1 MLEGFAR
8 FAPDPTFWI
17 IGGATIALVAFSKGA
32 FGGGAA
38 SIGVPTLSFFIDPLG
53 AAMIVAPLVSAMDMF
68 TLRAFGPSSWSKPD
82 LRVLLPG
89 LLIGLG
95 LGWLLFE
102 TVDPRLIGLVI
113 ALVSLSFA
121 LHWFWKRLN
130 RVSAMPKPV
139 HAVLGVLAGAASG
152 FTTFI
157 AHAGGPPITM
167 YLVRRGLDKRLFVG
181 TNTAFFTIGNLL
193 KLIPYGILLAGRP
206 DAAVAALMLCP
217 VIPLAVMLGIRL
229 HHRLSQDMILILTNT
244 LLILGGSRL
253 LYVSIKALMPG
264 VFTP

>member
-1 MLEGFAR
+1 MMEGFAR

-17 IGGATIALVAFSKGA
+17 IGGATIALIAFSKGA

-38 SIGVPTLSFFIDPLG
+38 SIGVPMLSFFIDPLG

-82 LRVLLPG
+82 LKVLIPG

-102 TVDPRLIGLVI
+102 TVDPRYVGLTI
-113 ALVSLSFA
+113 AVVSVSFA
-121 LHWFWKRLN
+121 LYWFWKRF
-130 RVSAMPKPV
+130 RRTVPVPKPAHV
-139 HAVLGVLAGAASG
+139 GLGVLAGAASG

-167 YLVRRGLDKRLFVG
+167 YLIRRGLDKRLFVG
-181 TNTAFFTIGNLL
+181 TNTAFFTLGNLL
-193 KLIPYGILLAGRP
+193 KLGPYGILLAGRP
-206 DAAVAALMLCP
+206 DAAMAALMLAP
-217 VIPLAVMLGIRL
+217 VIPLSVMLGIRL
-229 HHRLSQDMILILTNT
+229 HRRLSQDAILIITNT
-244 LLILGGSRL
+244 LLVLGGLRL
-253 LYVSIKALMPG
+253 LHVSLKAIL
-264 VFTP
+264 T